1 MKRMNQVIA
10 FCAAVFAVLPSF
22 GGVALTPSRHKGVR
36 VEKNL
41 KYGERPN
48 RPDEGAAAHG
58 MWRTNDEFG
67 LPASAHETAQ
77 TYDVYYPAD
86 GGRGAPVLLYVHG
99 GAWCMPFD
107 KNSAAEFFADIA
119 AHGWAVYSMNYIMPP
134 DFISDPKAPKRPEAT
149 FAAMLRDIDLMVEE
163 IVRDVPKRGFSA
175 KRIAI
180 GGESA
185 GGHLSSLYAY
195 DQDCPE
201 QMELNLG
208 HKAKVGLLFCL
219 IAPIDLTDR
228 RFVET
233 VGLALGGK
241 MPKASEDFYKDFN
254 ERFMPECGRDIAKYR
269 KYSPLYLVNRSSVP
283 TIVSYSQGKGLDH
296 DWVIPVGHY
305 TALTNRLAS
314 CGVPYEARLHTNT
327 FHAET
332 LKPDCRDG
340 ARKWYLDT
348 LAKWGR
354 DLR

>member
-1 MKRMNQVIA
+1 MTKRTKRTAVLCAAAFAAATA
-10 FCAAVFAVLPSF
+10 FC
-22 GGVALTPSRHKGVR
+22 GEALTPSLHKGAR

-48 RPDEGAAAHG
+48 QPDEGAAARNK
-58 MWRTNDEFG
+58 WRTNDEFG
-67 LPASAHETAQ
+67 LPVNAHETAQ

-86 GGRGAPVLLYVHG
+86 GGKGVPVLLYVHG
-99 GAWCMPFD
+99 GAWCQPFD
-107 KNSAAEFFADIA
+107 KNTSAEFFADIA

-134 DFISDPKAPKRPEAT
+134 DVISDPKSPKRPEAT

-163 IVRDVPKRGFSA
+163 IGRDAPKRGFSA
-175 KRIAI
+175 KKIAI

-195 DQDCPE
+195 DQDSPE
-201 QMELNLG
+201 QMGLKLG
-208 HKAKVGLLFCL
+208 HKVKVGLLFCL
-219 IAPIDLTDR
+219 IAPIDMSDR

-233 VGLALGGK
+233 TGLALGG
-241 MPKASEDFYKDFN
+241 MASDDFYKDFN
-254 ERFMPECGRDIAKYR
+254 EPFMPECGRDIAKYR

-283 TIVSYSQGKGLDH
+283 TIVSYSQRTGLDH

-314 CGVPYEARLHTNT
+314 CGVPYEARLHVNT
-327 FHAET
+327 SHAET
-332 LKPDCRDG
+332 LRPDCRDG
-340 ARKWYLDT
+340 ARKWYLET

-354 DLR
+354 NLL